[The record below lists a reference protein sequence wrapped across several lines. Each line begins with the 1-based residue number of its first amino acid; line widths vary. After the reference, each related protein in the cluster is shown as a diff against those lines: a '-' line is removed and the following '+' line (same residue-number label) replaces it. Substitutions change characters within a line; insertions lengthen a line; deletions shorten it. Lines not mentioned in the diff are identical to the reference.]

1 MNKPLRHV
9 MAVLLAC
16 FTILFIQLNRIQVF
30 GAEALIENSANT
42 RTIQRNFDRDRGL
55 ISTID
60 GVVVAESLDTPGE
73 VFSQQRSYPHGSL
86 YAHSV
91 GYLSFNF
98 GAEGV
103 ERTYNAP
110 LTGTTPTQ
118 ELTDLTN
125 ILTGTDQV
133 GNVVL
138 SIDHRMQERARAELG
153 ERSGSVVALDPST
166 GAIRA
171 FWSFPS
177 FDPNRLA
184 VNDGSVANEAWTEL
198 LEAEGNPLR
207 AAMYRDRYFPGSTFK
222 VITAASGLENGLITA
237 EQPVFEE
244 SDGYV
249 APLTD
254 RPLTNFAGATC
265 GGNLTELL
273 VESCNTGFGELAAE
287 ILGPERLTDTAQNFG
302 FNVSPPFDLAD
313 PVVSEFPSDYGSL
326 INNDVPAG
334 VYENT
339 PLLAQAGI
347 GQFDVQASPLEM
359 ALVAAAVANGGQLPT
374 PHVVERVENSVTLQ
388 TIDDVNPGSWQR
400 AMSGDTAQTLAE
412 LMVQAVERGTGRA
425 AIVPGVV
432 VGGKTGTAQLGT
444 DPPQSHAWFIAFAG
458 RPGEAADLAI
468 AVLVEANENA
478 GNQTGGGVAAPI
490 ARAMIEQ
497 YYQSFG
503 E

>member
-30 GAEALIENSANT
+30 GAEALAENNANT
-42 RTIQRNFDRDRGL
+42 RTIQRNFDRDRGQ

-60 GVVVAESLDTPGE
+60 GVVVAESVETPGE
-73 VFSQQRSYPHGSL
+73 VFSRQRNYPHGSL

-91 GYLSFNF
+91 GFLSFNF
-98 GAEGV
+98 GADGV
-103 ERTYNAP
+103 ERSYNDP
-110 LTGTTPTQ
+110 LAGTTPTQ

-153 ERSGSVVALDPST
+153 ERRGSVVALDPST

-184 VNDGSVANEAWTEL
+184 LNDGSVANEAWTEL
-198 LEAEGNPLR
+198 NETDGNPLR
-207 AAMYRDRYFPGSTFK
+207 PSMYRERYFPGSTFK
-222 VITAASGLENGLITA
+222 IVTAASGLDNGLITA
-237 EQPVFEE
+237 EEPIFEE

-254 RPLTNFAGATC
+254 RPLTNFGGATC
-265 GGNLTELL
+265 GGDLTQLM
-273 VESCNTGFGELAAE
+273 VVSCNTGFGELAAE
-287 ILGPERLTDTAQNFG
+287 ILGPTRLTDTAQNFG
-302 FNVSPPFDLAD
+302 FNDRPPFDLPD
-313 PVVSEFPSDYGSL
+313 PAESVFPSDYGSL

-334 VYENT
+334 VFENT

-374 PHVVERVENSVTLQ
+374 PHVVERIENSVTLE
-388 TIDDVNPGSWQR
+388 TIDEVDPGSWQR

-412 LMVQAVERGTGRA
+412 LMVLAVDQGTGSGA
-425 AIVPGVV
+425 AVSGVV

-458 RPGEAADLAI
+458 RPGEPADLAV

-490 ARAMIEQ
+490 ARAVIEQ